1 MFHAGASGIGT
12 AGIQLCNAFNCESFV
27 TAGDKE
33 KIKFC
38 IDLGASEGAVR
49 GDKMFNEVQGWAP
62 DGFDIILDPVGAN
75 YFEDNLKVL
84 GLEGRLII
92 IGLMGG
98 METNIN
104 LGHLM
109 MKRQRIIGS
118 TIRAR
123 SEELKKIVMN
133 ELHKKVWPF
142 IESNQIKPVIHEV
155 LNISETEKAHQIMEE
170 NQNIGKLVLYL
181 GN

>member
-1 MFHAGASGIGT
+1 M
-12 AGIQLCNAFNCESFV
+12 
-27 TAGDKE
+27 
-33 KIKFC
+33 
-38 IDLGASEGAVR
+38 
-49 GDKMFNEVQGWAP
+49 
-62 DGFDIILDPVGAN
+62 
-75 YFEDNLKVL
+75 L

-98 METNIN
+98 MEANIN

-133 ELHKKVWPF
+133 ELYKKVWPF

-155 LNISETEKAHQIMEE
+155 LDISETEKAHQIMEE
-170 NQNIGKLVLYL
+170 NQNIGKIVLSSED
-181 GN
+181 

>member
-1 MFHAGASGIGT
+1 MFS
-12 AGIQLCNAFNCESFV
+12 
-27 TAGDKE
+27 
-33 KIKFC
+33 
-38 IDLGASEGAVR
+38 
-49 GDKMFNEVQGWAP
+49 EVQGWVSE
-62 DGFDIILDPVGAN
+62 GFDLILDPVGAN

-98 METNIN
+98 MESKIN

-123 SEELKKIVMN
+123 SEELKKIVMRDLY
-133 ELHKKVWPF
+133 EKVWPF
-142 IESNQIKPVIHEV
+142 IESNEIKPIIHEV
-155 LNISETEKAHQIMEE
+155 LNISETEKAHQIMENNE
-170 NQNIGKLVLYL
+170 NIGKIVLAL
-181 GN
+181 D

>member
-1 MFHAGASGIGT
+1 
-12 AGIQLCNAFNCESFV
+12 
-27 TAGDKE
+27 
-33 KIKFC
+33 
-38 IDLGASEGAVR
+38 
-49 GDKMFNEVQGWAP
+49 MFNEVQGWAP

-75 YFEDNLKVL
+75 YFEDNLKAL

-98 METNIN
+98 MEANIN

-142 IESNQIKPVIHEV
+142 IESDQIKPVIHEV

-170 NQNIGKLVLYL
+170 NQNIGKIVLSSED
-181 GN
+181 